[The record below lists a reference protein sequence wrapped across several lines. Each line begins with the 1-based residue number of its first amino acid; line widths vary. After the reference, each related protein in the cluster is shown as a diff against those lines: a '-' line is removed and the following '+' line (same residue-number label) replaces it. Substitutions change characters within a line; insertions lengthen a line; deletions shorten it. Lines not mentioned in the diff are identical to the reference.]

1 MTTNENIGK
10 VLKYYRKL
18 NKLSMDEVT
27 QKLAEH
33 NMHLS
38 NKTDYG
44 WENNQNPP
52 SADKF
57 LLLCDIYKISDI
69 NHSFLNKDNK
79 RLKLSSDEVLL
90 LEHYRN
96 MPEMQSAVRKILNMP
111 EPKSV

>member
-27 QKLAEH
+27 KK
-33 NMHLS
+33 LS
-38 NKTDYG
+38 NKTVYG

>member
-27 QKLAEH
+27 QKLAAH
-33 NMHLS
+33 NIPLS
-38 NKTDYG
+38 NKTVYG